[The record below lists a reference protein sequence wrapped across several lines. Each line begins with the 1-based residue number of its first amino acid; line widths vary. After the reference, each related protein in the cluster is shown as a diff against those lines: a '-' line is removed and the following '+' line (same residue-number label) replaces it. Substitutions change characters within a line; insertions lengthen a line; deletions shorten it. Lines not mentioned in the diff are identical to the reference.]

1 MKSKVNVF
9 IQDINTNTLLPSGE
23 ENPLAGILVVVMGQV
38 ATIERKNIANRLHS
52 GREIAKANG
61 VHFGRRQGQIIK
73 THEDKEREYS
83 KVLRDLRQGLSVAKV
98 AKIHSVSESTVKRL
112 KFVGRRLSGK
122 NSQTLIPATISCQ
135 LPGPYAPCPNQN
147 YCNPPAS
154 PAVLRMMDPSRN
166 CHYAC
171 IAHGPR
177 KKSIHRLP
185 NPGSKYKNCIDRY
198 ILSGLSVCRF
208 RLLQEVPDM
217 FYRKWLHSDRQP
229 ARAPRY

>member
-23 ENPLAGILVVVMGQV
+23 ENPLA
-38 ATIERKNIANRLHS
+38 TIERKNIANRLHG

-112 KFVGRRLSGK
+112 KKEFG
-122 NSQTLIPATISCQ
+122 I
-135 LPGPYAPCPNQN
+135 
-147 YCNPPAS
+147 
-154 PAVLRMMDPSRN
+154 
-166 CHYAC
+166 
-171 IAHGPR
+171 
-177 KKSIHRLP
+177 
-185 NPGSKYKNCIDRY
+185 
-198 ILSGLSVCRF
+198 
-208 RLLQEVPDM
+208 
-217 FYRKWLHSDRQP
+217 
-229 ARAPRY
+229 